1 MMNVINIRNDKHKI
15 SPGYGRKSP
24 DFENVTEQVML
35 ERESSRVASS
45 SILKTTL
52 CMSISQSLGGD
63 QQNNDF

>member
-35 ERESSRVASS
+35 ESRASRENQVA
-45 SILKTTL
+45 LHL
-52 CMSISQSLGGD
+52 PQY
-63 QQNNDF
+63 